1 MKKKTPGSRP
11 TSPGAQPLPATA
23 PLPTTAPLATTAPL
37 PATAPLASNATRRA
51 AAAARRKAKRSPAKT
66 PPKTTTPHPLA
77 APITDPVTPAWVPPG
92 STLDKERRRLNR
104 ERGASSSLSAAAD
117 FERAVTK
124 IAARRAAAPDGEPVS
139 SQTEHACTHP
149 QRHPAV
155 EAAFD
160 ASQGNRDP
168 LNRTEQIAFHMAEL
182 EALRDT
188 DDATG
193 WTGFSRRLFLSILA
207 ESGKVA
213 EACDATGLVRSG
225 AYALRNRDPVFAAGW
240 DAAAA
245 LARAPLADRLAEQA
259 IDGITDTVTRADG
272 STVTRHRFD
281 SRLSIAVLNRLDRRC
296 DRAEAA
302 GACTFGIQANWEA
315 YLVAVG
321 TGDHAA
327 AMAMIAPPPP
337 PDPAPDPAP
346 ETAPET
352 APAKNSPVR
361 PHSPN
366 SDEADITKLPTSE
379 LLRRMKAIRDG
390 SFDEDR
396 QNPDDDDESID
407 LSERVWTDDN
417 GDTYTDFAPPAGF
430 TGWQDGAWGDPDY
443 NRSLNSGETA
453 AYAAVKAEWAAEDEA
468 EIAGRRGH
476 DAGLRDFFFGFGEEA
491 GGEEAGGEPAGDPA
505 GDPDGS

>member
-1 MKKKTPGSRP
+1 MKKKAPGSRP
-11 TSPGAQPLPATA
+11 TSPGSHPLH
-23 PLPTTAPLATTAPL
+23 TTAPLATTAPL
-37 PATAPLASNATRRA
+37 PTTAPLASNATRRA

-66 PPKTTTPHPLA
+66 PPKTTIPHPLA
-77 APITDPVTPAWVPPG
+77 APITDPVTPDWVPPG

-117 FERAVTK
+117 FERAVAK
-124 IAARRAAAPDGEPVS
+124 IAARRAAAPAGEPVS
-139 SQTEHACTHP
+139 PHTEHACTQF

-168 LNRTEQIAFHMAEL
+168 LSRTEQIAFHMAEL

-207 ESGKVA
+207 ESGKVG

-272 STVTRHRFD
+272 STATRHRFD
-281 SRLSIAVLNRLDRRC
+281 GRLSIAVLNRLDRRC
-296 DRAEAA
+296 DRAESA

-337 PDPAPDPAP
+337 ETAP
-346 ETAPET
+346 ETAPDPQSET

-361 PHSPN
+361 PHCPN

-390 SFDEDR
+390 SFDEDG
-396 QNPDDDDESID
+396 QPGDDDESID

-476 DAGLRDFFFGFGEEA
+476 DAGLRDFFFGFGEEP
-491 GGEEAGGEPAGDPA
+491 GGAPAS
-505 GDPDGS
+505 DPDADPDDG